1 MSWYLDSSAI
11 LKLVFDEQERVE
23 LLKVLTEKSITSRIS
38 RLEVARTVSRI
49 APDSLLLA
57 NSELQKLDF
66 FPLSNGVLSTAEGF
80 TAKTTLRTLDAIHVA
95 TVIFLGSAI
104 KGLISYDKQMVQNAK
119 ELGLKVLSPG
129 AK

>member
-66 FPLSNGVLSTAEGF
+66 FPLSYGVLSTAEGF

-104 KGLISYDKQMVQNAK
+104 NGLISYDKQMVQNAK